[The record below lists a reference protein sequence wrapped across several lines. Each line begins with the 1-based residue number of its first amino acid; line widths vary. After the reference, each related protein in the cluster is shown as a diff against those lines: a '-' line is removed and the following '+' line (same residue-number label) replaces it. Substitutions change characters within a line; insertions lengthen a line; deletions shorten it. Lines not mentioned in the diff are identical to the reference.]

1 MDSLC
6 RAIVTN
12 CYPATFLSQIYVQL
26 EAEKNT
32 RDKGTMKHH
41 EFTLTNAN
49 ISAPTDQEIPKYVS

>member
-6 RAIVTN
+6 SAIVTN
-12 CYPATFLSQIYVQL
+12 CYPVTFLSQIYVQL

-32 RDKGTMKHH
+32 SDKGTMKHH

-49 ISAPTDQEIPKYVS
+49 ISSPTDQEIPKYAS